1 MTLSVSHDTTA
12 TGRIEA
18 HSLQIIPGAD
28 LDTVAWERN
37 DDLCVSLKAAD
48 DRHHTM
54 GSLTHAEHGIVILG
68 HGIDEEPI
76 VEIHTQT
83 SYSQYCDDKSTLTLL
98 RRSITALEGL
108 AEALA
113 RINGLEGDQRPDG
126 ALLPEAADTLE
137 PR

>member
-1 MTLSVSHDTTA
+1 MTLSVSHNT

-28 LDTVAWERN
+28 LDTVFWERN
-37 DDLCVSLKAAD
+37 DDLGVSLKAAD
-48 DRHHTM
+48 DRHHAM
-54 GSLTHAEHGIVILG
+54 GGLTHAEHGIVILG

-108 AEALA
+108 AETLA
-113 RINGLEGDQRPDG
+113 RINGLDNERP
-126 ALLPEAADTLE
+126 ADI
-137 PR
+137 PDRG